1 MIEKETMMQRTSKTA
16 GIVRTRSLATI
27 WAIWLAASA
36 AQAMINP
43 HFTPVHLVRESAWI
57 VSVDLKQGESK
68 DQCDAVIR
76 EVLKGKVEMKQ
87 FRLDL
92 TKARSKT
99 NADMFRNLAATGG
112 PALFFVGEFEGAQGP
127 GSIARGRHA
136 FLHVSGTWA
145 VFLGG
150 QDGLWTFDNIDRMFQ
165 TVWWGGTDML
175 RRAVDYI
182 LEDDDPNVP
191 VRADVSWSEGP
202 MKLAAI
208 EGAIT
213 ALRPIDLDEDG
224 ALELFVACE
233 TGDRLLICDGG
244 KSRTFTD
251 MTAARGLRSKSRAF
265 AWGDFDGGG
274 QLDLISFDG
283 KDVTLHAQQADGTF
297 QARPLDLGNALAG
310 GCIGLS
316 VLDVGVEARPGMLLS
331 TEALP
336 VLAVPDAEGK
346 WASTALSAPG
356 VPWAKLGKAG
366 PCLVA
371 DFDGDGLTD
380 VLALREAG
388 SALFRALAPGKFAPG
403 VACAVKL
410 GKSPSAACLGDFDA
424 DGRFDVLGVN
434 ADGICLWQNE
444 GDGTFTETL
453 DLNGELAY
461 DAQSRGTDC
470 MAGEINNDGRQ
481 DVLIAY
487 SVREARVFF
496 NRGFRSFGFAQ
507 ELNLGWAELLPAA
520 EKGQQSACFG
530 DLDGDGAQD
539 LALALRN
546 GEVWV
551 VFRENSDPYRQ
562 AMMAVVTLPVGGRY
576 KGPVAVTGWIGKRCL
591 GAWNVL
597 PGVSQAHF
605 GRTDAGTLTLK
616 WRLPGGKEQS
626 KKVVLEK
633 GGIVRV
639 ELK

>member
-1 MIEKETMMQRTSKTA
+1 MQRTSKTA

-127 GSIARGRHA
+127 GSIARERHA

-150 QDGLWTFDNIDRMFQ
+150 QDGRWVFDNIDRMLQ

-202 MKLAAI
+202 TKLAAI
-208 EGAIT
+208 EGAIK
-213 ALRPIDLDEDG
+213 AVRPIDLDGNG
-224 ALELFVACE
+224 APELFVACE
-233 TGDRLLICDGG
+233 TGDHLLIGDGG

-274 QLDLISFDG
+274 RLDLISFDG
-283 KDVTLHAQQADGTF
+283 KDVTLHAQRADGKF
-297 QARPLDLGNALAG
+297 QAKPLDLGPALAT
-310 GCIGLS
+310 GCSGLAT
-316 VLDVGVEARPGMLLS
+316 LDVGNGRAGLIVSGEAFPAIV
-331 TEALP
+331 AL
-336 VLAVPDAEGK
+336 DAEGK
-346 WASTALSAPG
+346 ATVTTLTAPG
-356 VPWAKLGKAG
+356 VELAKLSKAG
-366 PCLVA
+366 SCLVA
-371 DFDGDGLTD
+371 DFDGDGLAD

-388 SALFRALAPGKFAPG
+388 SVLFRALAPGKFAPG

-410 GKSPSAACLGDFDA
+410 GKSPSAACLGDFDS

-434 ADGICLWQNE
+434 SDGIYLWQNE
-444 GDGTFTETL
+444 GDGKFTETL

-461 DAQSRGTDC
+461 GAQRRGIDC

-481 DVLIAY
+481 DVAIAY
-487 SVREARVFF
+487 SVGYPMLFF
-496 NRGFRSFGFAQ
+496 NCGFRSFGFAQ

-551 VFRENSDPYRQ
+551 VFRENSDPHRQ

-576 KGPVAVTGWIGKRCL
+576 KGPVAVTGWAGKRCL
-591 GAWNVL
+591 GVWNVQ
-597 PGVSQAHF
+597 PGVSRACF
-605 GRTDAGTLTLK
+605 GSTEAGTVTLK
-616 WRLPGGKEQS
+616 WRMPGGKEQS
-626 KKVVLEK
+626 KEVVLEK